1 MTVPLQQE
9 IFEFR
14 PDDVAYWDQLYK
26 DTQYVYGT
34 RPNSYLRQQAFRLH
48 PGMKALVVGDG
59 EGRNGVWLAE
69 QQLDVISVDYSP
81 NGIAKGKLLAAQR
94 KVRLRFEC
102 RDLLDWDWPNEEFH
116 LVVAMYLHLF
126 DSSRSRIHQYI
137 ANSLKPGGLLI
148 LEAFHQLQAQSPES
162 KHNIGSFFTAA
173 MLRQD
178 FHQLNIVELMEGVVA
193 LNDGYMHQGS
203 PNVVRLVASKPP
215 STTAYAN
222 RS

>member
-1 MTVPLQQE
+1 MRD
-9 IFEFR
+9 FR
-14 PDDVAYWDQLYK
+14 QDEVAYWDQLYK
-26 DTQYVYGT
+26 DAEYVYGT
-34 RPNSYLRQQAFRLH
+34 RPNSYLRQQAFRFH
-48 PGMKALVVGDG
+48 PGMKALAVGDG

-69 QQLDVISVDYSP
+69 QQLDVLSVDYSP
-81 NGIAKGKLLAAQR
+81 NGIAKGKQLAAQR

-116 LVVAMYLHLF
+116 VVVAMYLHLV
-126 DSSRSRIHQYI
+126 DSSRSRIHQKI
-137 ANSLKPGGLLI
+137 VNSLKPGGLLI
-148 LEAFHQLQAQSPES
+148 IEAFHQLQAHASPQS

-178 FHQLNIVELMEGVVA
+178 FHELTILELMEGAVA

-203 PNVVRLVASKPP
+203 PNVVRLMASKPTLP
-215 STTAYAN
+215 SATAYAN